1 GCDFLAFSAHK
12 MLGPTGV
19 GILWGRKE
27 LLDAM
32 PPFLSGGG
40 MIGVVRLDSS
50 TYAAVPARFEA
61 GTPAIAEAVGLGAA
75 VDYLESIGME
85 RIHRY
90 ELELAEYALNRLA
103 ELSNVKVYGPDIKHR
118 TGVVSLTVGDIHA
131 HDLATILDSEGI
143 CVRAG
148 HHCNQPLMERLDV
161 PATARAS
168 FYLYN
173 TRSEIDAL

>member
-1 GCDFLAFSAHK
+1 
-12 MLGPTGV
+12 
-19 GILWGRKE
+19 
-27 LLDAM
+27 
-32 PPFLSGGG
+32 
-40 MIGVVRLDSS
+40 
-50 TYAAVPARFEA
+50 
-61 GTPAIAEAVGLGAA
+61 
-75 VDYLESIGME
+75 ME

-173 TRSEIDAL
+173 TRSEIDALIAGIEKAKAIFKIA